1 MPCILTFVQ
10 IALVTSEVQS
20 IFEIL
25 STDEMLMMMMMTTLF
40 KSQVF
45 IAEQKCST
53 NWGD

>member
-1 MPCILTFVQ
+1 MPSILTFVQ

-25 STDEMLMMMMMTTLF
+25 LTDEMMMMMTTLF

-45 IAEQKCST
+45 VAEQKCST

>member
-1 MPCILTFVQ
+1 MPRILTFVQ

-25 STDEMLMMMMMTTLF
+25 STDEMMMMVMTALF